1 MNMNRS
7 KNSTCI
13 SPAVSTVH
21 LAESRGNTPQSH
33 RPPRRLPVY
42 PKHKIRCI
50 HRRCTKE
57 QLWDDSDY
65 ISSGYMDILI
75 DQLTSYYDRH
85 GTYPATYLEMQGCPE
100 YDSGVSLF
108 SADDGP
114 TSGQAVKY
122 QYDADGEMLIIRL
135 KTSDTPSPET
145 RGDWSWMEHERVTR
159 RFTIYCHTVISRL
172 LSSNLPGER
181 PVTPITNC
189 LFLSKSIR

>member
-1 MNMNRS
+1 
-7 KNSTCI
+7 
-13 SPAVSTVH
+13 
-21 LAESRGNTPQSH
+21 
-33 RPPRRLPVY
+33 
-42 PKHKIRCI
+42 
-50 HRRCTKE
+50 
-57 QLWDDSDY
+57 
-65 ISSGYMDILI
+65 MDILI